1 MKTVQPLDE
10 NEWAHSRRRRKA
22 KIENN
27 PKKESEDIAGE
38 EREISVEK

>member
-1 MKTVQPLDE
+1 MKMNGLTLDE
-10 NEWAHSRRRRKA
+10 GEKT